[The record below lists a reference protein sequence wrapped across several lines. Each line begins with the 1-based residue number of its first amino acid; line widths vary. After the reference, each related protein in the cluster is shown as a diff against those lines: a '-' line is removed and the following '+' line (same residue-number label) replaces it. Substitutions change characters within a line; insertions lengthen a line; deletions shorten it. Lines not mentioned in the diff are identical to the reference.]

1 MPVCLAPILA
11 RRVILTCWCQ
21 GASALSLYWRQG
33 ASAFPLAMCA
43 LLCWCALAFGV
54 ALGSLQDN
62 EPMQADE
69 SPIVR
74 GDAPRGLFTPR
85 WEEVQ
90 QTYGIERPRGQEV
103 RFSSTGCHRIM
114 VSSTSHRGIG
124 WWPRLTS
131 GQMNLSMTSLAGL
144 TTSGVGGQMRSG
156 GSKGFMKRRRL
167 PG

>member
-1 MPVCLAPILA
+1 
-11 RRVILTCWCQ
+11 
-21 GASALSLYWRQG
+21 
-33 ASAFPLAMCA
+33 
-43 LLCWCALAFGV
+43 
-54 ALGSLQDN
+54 
-62 EPMQADE
+62 MQADE
-69 SPIVR
+69 PPIVR

-90 QTYGIERPRGQEV
+90 QTYGIERPWGSRSEIV
-103 RFSSTGCHRIM
+103 IHRVPHM
-114 VSSTSHRGIG
+114 VSSIGRRGIG

-144 TTSGVGGQMRSG
+144 TTSGAGGQMRSG

>member
-1 MPVCLAPILA
+1 
-11 RRVILTCWCQ
+11 
-21 GASALSLYWRQG
+21 
-33 ASAFPLAMCA
+33 
-43 LLCWCALAFGV
+43 
-54 ALGSLQDN
+54 
-62 EPMQADE
+62 MQADE

-90 QTYGIERPRGQEV
+90 QTYGIERLGGQEV